1 MTFAEKLL
9 SLRKSAAL
17 SQEELAEK
25 LNVSRQAVSRWEM
38 GTAMPDS
45 PNLLEISRLFNVS
58 ADYLLRDEIERDE
71 EIPAVKKAQSNMDA
85 RRNRETAF
93 LVSFTL
99 LSLSFFLS
107 LASWF
112 NGLGFFGILGC
123 CVLQAALVVGFE
135 LGFRRQLT
143 PSAEALAFRRKFHLA
158 CAWLCTFAPSC
169 VLFCLLDFA
178 AQLIFRNQLW
188 WSPYMNP
195 LMRYFFPPLIGAI
208 PASLISFFILKK
220 KK

>member
-71 EIPAVKKAQSNMDA
+71 EIPAVKKVQSSMDA
-85 RRNRETAF
+85 RRNRENAF
-93 LVSFTL
+93 LVMTTL
-99 LSLSFFLS
+99 LAFSFILS
-107 LASWF
+107 LFSWF
-112 NGLGFFGILGC
+112 RGAGFFGILSC
-123 CVLQAALVVGFE
+123 TVLQAALITGFE
-135 LGFRRQLT
+135 LGFRRQGS
-143 PSAEALAFRRKFHLA
+143 PCAEAAAFRRKFHLA
-158 CAWLCTFAPSC
+158 CAWLCTFA
-169 VLFCLLDFA
+169 
-178 AQLIFRNQLW
+178 
-188 WSPYMNP
+188 
-195 LMRYFFPPLIGAI
+195 
-208 PASLISFFILKK
+208 
-220 KK
+220 